1 MYKCSFDKIKIYI
14 KYYYHFHKLLFTLFT
29 SQLYINIF
37 NKPNST
43 LNTIL
48 YRDIQNNGCVIIKL
62 IQWLYTRNKNFNNK
76 YTSLNNSQS
85 NFDDIFNNN
94 FNNIFNN
101 IYENCKLHK
110 LEYSKQ
116 LFQKEF
122 SANFDDIIELDP
134 EYKIKSGSIAQVYK
148 ARLKNTQQEVAIKIT
163 HPELYEQ
170 LLFPYIYYK
179 IYDKITTNIAFFKNY
194 RIPFEL
200 SDFFDSFLNQTDMR
214 IEATNLKYFYKE
226 YRSNPYIL
234 IPKPIVWSNNILIMQ
249 YIEARN
255 FNDIKNEISD
265 YTKYK
270 IILLLNLFIK
280 DSMCLLD
287 YYHADLHDSN
297 WKVVIKQP
305 TTNIP
310 ISTSINP
317 SIVIYDFG
325 FCIKKSENDKRLMQN
340 LHKTIE
346 TNNIT
351 EFAGNLYQFIYYN
364 PTNISKEKF
373 IEVIINITKLPLI
386 TTNSLYSNQL
396 LTLIISY
403 FITKK
408 YIFKSQILDMFITLL
423 LVNDNLKKY
432 LYAYNIDEP
441 LTQPMLNKNTNDKN
455 TDDKNTNNKNTDDKN
470 TYDKNNNEKLC
481 NLKSQ
486 MMNYIN
492 FCKTNKCFYRLQN
505 YLIDYIKEIDEK
517 IYTGINKEIEKHL
530 NDTISS
536 NNIINIEL

>member
-48 YRDIQNNGCVIIKL
+48 YRDIQNNGCVIIKF

-76 YTSLNNSQS
+76 YTSLNDSQS
-85 NFDDIFNNN
+85 NFDDI

-101 IYENCKLHK
+101 IYENCKLHQ

-179 IYDKITTNIAFFKNY
+179 IYDKITTNISFFKNY
-194 RIPFEL
+194 KIPFEL

-234 IPKPIVWSNNILIMQ
+234 IPKPILWSNNILIME

-297 WKVVIKQP
+297 WKVV
-305 TTNIP
+305 NNL
-310 ISTSINP
+310 INP
-317 SIVIYDFG
+317 NNPLIAIYDFG

-346 TNNIT
+346 TNNIS
-351 EFAGNLYQFIYYN
+351 EFAANLYQFIYYN

-423 LVNDNLKKY
+423 LVNDNFKKY

-441 LTQPMLNKNTNDKN
+441 LTQPMLNKNTD
-455 TDDKNTNNKNTDDKN
+455 
-470 TYDKNNNEKLC
+470 DKNNNEKLC

-517 IYTGINKEIEKHL
+517 IYTGINREIEKHL